1 MGQVTIYLDDETE
14 KLMQA
19 AVQSA
24 GISKS
29 KWIADL
35 IRRRAVADWPEHVRD
50 LAGAWPDF
58 PLAEEIRASGAKD
71 SKRGKL

>member
-1 MGQVTIYLDDETE
+1 MGQVTIYLDEDTQRRMES
-14 KLMQA
+14 

-29 KWIADL
+29 KWISDL
-35 IRRRAVADWPEHVRD
+35 IRRSTSEEWPQEVRD

-58 PLAEEIRASGAKD
+58 PRADEIRRAKGKD
-71 SKRGKL
+71 SKREGL